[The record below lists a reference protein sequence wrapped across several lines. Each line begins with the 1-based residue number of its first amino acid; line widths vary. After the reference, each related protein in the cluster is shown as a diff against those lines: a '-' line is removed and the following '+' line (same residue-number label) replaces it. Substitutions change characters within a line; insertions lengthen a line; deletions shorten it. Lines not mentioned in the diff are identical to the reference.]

1 MAAVEII
8 EIKGDASQAIAALK
22 AVGIEADKTQT
33 KAKETNEAISSG
45 LEALDKRTG
54 GAVSAFKSLQS
65 GIGGAIK
72 SFGTLKGAI
81 IATGLGALLVA
92 VTSLVSYFSK
102 TERGGDALAVV
113 LGALGAVV
121 GKLTDL
127 LVKLGEK
134 LFEAF
139 QNPQQALKDFGKL
152 LKENITNRIEGLLE
166 LLPALGKA
174 IGLALKGEF
183 SAAAKTAADAAGKVA
198 LGVEDIT
205 DKVGAAVDATVE
217 FSKSLVAAAKEGA
230 RVADLLNAVEDAERA
245 LIVQR
250 AKANKQIAEARFIAD
265 DLTKSTEERIAAVK
279 RAGALEEEVASKEIA
294 NQKLRLQALKA
305 QSKISEVNEE
315 QLVAIAEAE
324 ARVSELEQASI
335 ARRRRLGTEVK
346 SLLAEKL
353 SAEKEINELIAANQE
368 AAIKDEAER
377 ENVRFANIQNR
388 LSNERNQAISA
399 AEGNAELIASI
410 NKKYDALDVQATQA
424 HDTTIEA
431 LNKTKN
437 DKLLSQNKQ
446 AADINRNLIEDEQ
459 VRAIANLQ
467 AAFDAEYLLAE
478 GNAELR
484 LALQNK
490 FNADVAKV
498 NDDAAKKELDKER
511 QRKESLRDFTIDSA
525 LQTLSALKELN
536 GIFDANNKDAAQKA
550 FNRNKALS
558 VAETLISTYL
568 SAQKA
573 YASQLTLTPDSPIRA
588 AIAAAVAV
596 AGGLARVAA
605 ISAQKFDAGSPSPS
619 VSTSAGGS
627 IPTAPS
633 QPPQFNVVGQGGV
646 NQLAQSIGGQFN
658 QPIRAYVVGGDVTT
672 SQQLQR
678 QRVRTAT
685 FG

>member
-8 EIKGDASQAIAALK
+8 EIKGDATSAIAALK
-22 AVGIEADKTQT
+22 AVGIEADKTQS

-54 GAVSAFKSLQS
+54 GAVSAFKSLQG
-65 GIGGAIK
+65 GIGSAVK
-72 SFGTLKGAI
+72 AFGTLKGAI

-92 VTSLVSYFSK
+92 VTSLVTYFK
-102 TERGGDALAVV
+102 NTERGGDALAVV

-121 GKLTDL
+121 GKLTDV

-152 LKENITNRIEGLLE
+152 LKENIVNRIEGLLE

-265 DLTKSTEERIAAVK
+265 DLTKSTEERIAAVE
-279 RAGALEEEVASKEIA
+279 RAGALEESVAAKEIK
-294 NQKLRLQALKA
+294 NQKLRLSALQAQA
-305 QSKISEVNEE
+305 RISETNEE

-335 ARRRRLGTEVK
+335 ARKRRLGTEVK
-346 SLLAEKL
+346 GLRAEEKAAADEKIKAEEAFAALQEKAASDYAVQQGALLDKAYETLLTDQQREINAVRDKYFALLQLDEL
-353 SAEKEINELIAANQE
+353 SAEQRVALEEKQSAEIVAITKKTTDATTALEKAAQDSKAAMVNQSID
-368 AAIKDEAER
+368 AVQGALGAVFKNSKAVATA
-377 ENVRFANIQNR
+377 NVI
-388 LSNERNQAISA
+388 
-399 AEGNAELIASI
+399 
-410 NKKYDALDVQATQA
+410 V
-424 HDTTIEA
+424 
-431 LNKTKN
+431 
-437 DKLLSQNKQ
+437 
-446 AADINRNLIEDEQ
+446 
-459 VRAIANLQ
+459 
-467 AAFDAEYLLAE
+467 
-478 GNAELR
+478 
-484 LALQNK
+484 
-490 FNADVAKV
+490 
-498 NDDAAKKELDKER
+498 
-511 QRKESLRDFTIDSA
+511 
-525 LQTLSALKELN
+525 
-536 GIFDANNKDAAQKA
+536 DAAQAAVGIFKNSTSLPEP
-550 FNRNKALS
+550 FGSINRGIQLAALAATT
-558 VAETLISTYL
+558 VASIRNINAAEPTGGG
-568 SAQKA
+568 
-573 YASQLTLTPDSPIRA
+573 SPPA
-588 AIAAAVAV
+588 AIT
-596 AGGLARVAA
+596 
-605 ISAQKFDAGSPSPS
+605 SPS
-619 VSTSAGGS
+619 
-627 IPTAPS
+627 APS

>member
-8 EIKGDASQAIAALK
+8 EIKGDATSAIAALK
-22 AVGIEADKTQT
+22 AVGIEADKTQS

-54 GAVSAFKSLQS
+54 GAVSAFKSLQG
-65 GIGGAIK
+65 GIGSAVK
-72 SFGTLKGAI
+72 AFGTLKGAI

-265 DLTKSTEERIAAVK
+265 DLTKSTEERIAAVE
-279 RAGALEEEVASKEIA
+279 RAGALEEEVAAKEVA

-305 QSKISEVNEE
+305 QSRISEVNEE

-324 ARVSELEQASI
+324 ARVLELEQASI
-335 ARRRRLGTEVK
+335 ARKRRLGTEVK
-346 SLLAEKL
+346 GLRAEEKAAADEKIKAEQEFAALQEKAASDFAMQQSASLDKAYEMLLTDQQREINAVRDKYFALLQLDEL
-353 SAEKEINELIAANQE
+353 SAEQRVALEEKQSAEIVAITKKTTDATTALEKAAQDSKAAMVNQSID
-368 AAIKDEAER
+368 AVQGALGAVFKNSKAVATA
-377 ENVRFANIQNR
+377 NVI
-388 LSNERNQAISA
+388 
-399 AEGNAELIASI
+399 
-410 NKKYDALDVQATQA
+410 V
-424 HDTTIEA
+424 
-431 LNKTKN
+431 
-437 DKLLSQNKQ
+437 
-446 AADINRNLIEDEQ
+446 
-459 VRAIANLQ
+459 
-467 AAFDAEYLLAE
+467 
-478 GNAELR
+478 
-484 LALQNK
+484 
-490 FNADVAKV
+490 
-498 NDDAAKKELDKER
+498 
-511 QRKESLRDFTIDSA
+511 
-525 LQTLSALKELN
+525 
-536 GIFDANNKDAAQKA
+536 DAAQ
-550 FNRNKALS
+550 
-558 VAETLISTYL
+558 
-568 SAQKA
+568 
-573 YASQLTLTPDSPIRA
+573 
-588 AIAAAVAV
+588 AAVGIFKNSTSLPEPFGSINRGIQLAALAATTV
-596 AGGLARVAA
+596 ASIRNINAAEPTGG
-605 ISAQKFDAGSPSPS
+605 GSPPATITTPS
-619 VSTSAGGS
+619 
-627 IPTAPS
+627 APS

-672 SQQLQR
+672 AQQLQR

>member
-8 EIKGDASQAIAALK
+8 EIKGDATSAIAALK
-22 AVGIEADKTQT
+22 AVGIEADKTQS

-54 GAVSAFKSLQS
+54 GAVSAFKSLQG
-65 GIGGAIK
+65 GIGSAVK
-72 SFGTLKGAI
+72 AFGTLKGAI

-121 GKLTDL
+121 GKLTDV

-205 DKVGAAVDATVE
+205 DKVGAAVNATVE

-265 DLTKSTEERIAAVK
+265 DLTKSTEERIAAVEK
-279 RAGALEEEVASKEIA
+279 AGALEEEVAAKEVA

-305 QSKISEVNEE
+305 QSRISEVNEE

-324 ARVSELEQASI
+324 ARVLELEQASI
-335 ARRRRLGTEVK
+335 ARKRRLGTEVK
-346 SLLAEKL
+346 GLRAEEKAAADEKIKLAEEAKAAEDKLAEEARLKREALEARAIDLLRTEQEREIEAVRKKYEDVLGLATL
-353 SAEKEINELIAANQE
+353 SAEDRAALEKKQSDEIIAITKKTTDATTALEKAAQDSKAAMINQSIDAVQGALGAVFKNSKAVATANVIVD
-368 AAIKDEAER
+368 AA
-377 ENVRFANIQNR
+377 
-388 LSNERNQAISA
+388 QAAVGIFNSSTSLP
-399 AEGNAELIASI
+399 EPFASI
-410 NKKYDALDVQATQA
+410 NRGVQYAALAAT
-424 HDTTIEA
+424 T
-431 LNKTKN
+431 
-437 DKLLSQNKQ
+437 
-446 AADINRNLIEDEQ
+446 AAAIRNIN
-459 VRAIANLQ
+459 
-467 AAFDAEYLLAE
+467 
-478 GNAELR
+478 
-484 LALQNK
+484 
-490 FNADVAKV
+490 
-498 NDDAAKKELDKER
+498 
-511 QRKESLRDFTIDSA
+511 
-525 LQTLSALKELN
+525 
-536 GIFDANNKDAAQKA
+536 AAQPTG
-550 FNRNKALS
+550 S
-558 VAETLISTYL
+558 
-568 SAQKA
+568 SAA
-573 YASQLTLTPDSPIRA
+573 PA
-588 AIAAAVAV
+588 AIT
-596 AGGLARVAA
+596 
-605 ISAQKFDAGSPSPS
+605 SPS
-619 VSTSAGGS
+619 
-627 IPTAPS
+627 APS

-658 QPIRAYVVGGDVTT
+658 QPIRAYVVGQDVTT

>member
-8 EIKGDASQAIAALK
+8 EIKGDATSAIAALK
-22 AVGIEADKTQT
+22 AVGIEADKTQS

-54 GAVSAFKSLQS
+54 GAVSAFKSLQG
-65 GIGGAIK
+65 GIGSAVK
-72 SFGTLKGAI
+72 AFGTLKGAI

-92 VTSLVSYFSK
+92 VTSLVTYFK
-102 TERGGDALAVV
+102 NTERGGDALAVV

-121 GKLTDL
+121 GKLTDV

-265 DLTKSTEERIAAVK
+265 DLTKSTEERIAAVEK
-279 RAGALEEEVASKEIA
+279 AGALEDAVAAKEVA

-305 QSKISEVNEE
+305 QSRISEVNED

-324 ARVSELEQASI
+324 ARVLELEQASI
-335 ARRRRLGTEVK
+335 ARKRRLGTEVK
-346 SLLAEKL
+346 GLRAEEKAAADEKIKAEQEFAALQEKAASDFALQQSASLDKAYEMLLTDQQREINAVRDKYFALLQLDEL
-353 SAEKEINELIAANQE
+353 SAEQRIALEEKQSAEIVAITKKTTDATTALEKAAQDSKAAMVNQSID
-368 AAIKDEAER
+368 AVQGALGAVFKNSKAVATA
-377 ENVRFANIQNR
+377 NVI
-388 LSNERNQAISA
+388 
-399 AEGNAELIASI
+399 
-410 NKKYDALDVQATQA
+410 V
-424 HDTTIEA
+424 
-431 LNKTKN
+431 
-437 DKLLSQNKQ
+437 
-446 AADINRNLIEDEQ
+446 
-459 VRAIANLQ
+459 
-467 AAFDAEYLLAE
+467 
-478 GNAELR
+478 
-484 LALQNK
+484 
-490 FNADVAKV
+490 
-498 NDDAAKKELDKER
+498 
-511 QRKESLRDFTIDSA
+511 
-525 LQTLSALKELN
+525 
-536 GIFDANNKDAAQKA
+536 DAAQAAVGIFKNSTSLPEP
-550 FNRNKALS
+550 FGSINRGIQLAALAATT
-558 VAETLISTYL
+558 VASIRNINAAEPTGGG
-568 SAQKA
+568 
-573 YASQLTLTPDSPIRA
+573 SPPA
-588 AIAAAVAV
+588 AIT
-596 AGGLARVAA
+596 
-605 ISAQKFDAGSPSPS
+605 SPS
-619 VSTSAGGS
+619 
-627 IPTAPS
+627 APS

-658 QPIRAYVVGGDVTT
+658 QPIRAYVVGQDVTT

>member
-8 EIKGDASQAIAALK
+8 EIKGDATSAIAALK
-22 AVGIEADKTQT
+22 AVGIEADKTQS

-54 GAVSAFKSLQS
+54 GAVSAFKSLQG
-65 GIGGAIK
+65 GIGSAVK
-72 SFGTLKGAI
+72 AFGTLKGAI

-92 VTSLVSYFSK
+92 VTSLVTYFK
-102 TERGGDALAVV
+102 NTERGGDALAVV

-121 GKLTDL
+121 GKLTDV

-152 LKENITNRIEGLLE
+152 LKENIVNRIEGLLE

-205 DKVGAAVDATVE
+205 DKVGAAVDATIE

-265 DLTKSTEERIAAVK
+265 DLTKSTEERIAAVEK
-279 RAGALEEEVASKEIA
+279 AGALEEEVAAKEVA

-305 QSKISEVNEE
+305 QSRISEVNEE

-324 ARVSELEQASI
+324 ARVLELEQASI
-335 ARRRRLGTEVK
+335 ARKRRLGTEVK
-346 SLLAEKL
+346 GLRAEEKAAADEKIKLAEEAKAAEDKLAEEARLKREALEARAIDLLRTEQEREIEAVRKKYEDVLGLATL
-353 SAEKEINELIAANQE
+353 SAEDRAALEKKQSDEIIAITKKTTDATTALEKAAQDSKAAMINQSIDAVQGALGAVFKNSKAVATANV
-368 AAIKDEAER
+368 I
-377 ENVRFANIQNR
+377 V
-388 LSNERNQAISA
+388 
-399 AEGNAELIASI
+399 
-410 NKKYDALDVQATQA
+410 
-424 HDTTIEA
+424 
-431 LNKTKN
+431 
-437 DKLLSQNKQ
+437 
-446 AADINRNLIEDEQ
+446 
-459 VRAIANLQ
+459 
-467 AAFDAEYLLAE
+467 
-478 GNAELR
+478 
-484 LALQNK
+484 
-490 FNADVAKV
+490 
-498 NDDAAKKELDKER
+498 
-511 QRKESLRDFTIDSA
+511 
-525 LQTLSALKELN
+525 
-536 GIFDANNKDAAQKA
+536 DAAQ
-550 FNRNKALS
+550 
-558 VAETLISTYL
+558 
-568 SAQKA
+568 
-573 YASQLTLTPDSPIRA
+573 
-588 AIAAAVAV
+588 AAVGIFKNSTSLPEPFGSINRGIQLAALAATTV
-596 AGGLARVAA
+596 ASIRNINAAEPTGG
-605 ISAQKFDAGSPSPS
+605 GSPPATITTPS
-619 VSTSAGGS
+619 
-627 IPTAPS
+627 APS

-658 QPIRAYVVGGDVTT
+658 QPIRAYVVSGDVTT

>member
-22 AVGIEADKTQT
+22 AVGIEADKTQS
-33 KAKETNEAISSG
+33 KAKESNDAIKDG

-139 QNPQQALKDFGKL
+139 QKPQQAIKDFGKL
-152 LKENITNRIEGLLE
+152 LQENIVNRIEGLLE

-183 SAAAKTAADAAGKVA
+183 SAAAKTAADVAGKVA

-205 DKVGAAVDATVE
+205 DKVAAAGAAAVGFAA
-217 FSKSLVAAAKEGA
+217 SLASAAKEGA
-230 RVADLLNAVEDAERA
+230 RVAALLNAVEDAERA

-265 DLTKSTEERIAAVK
+265 DLTKSTEERIAAVEK
-279 RAGALEEEVASKEIA
+279 AGALEEEVAAKEVA
-294 NQKLRLQALKA
+294 NQNLRLQALKA
-305 QSKISEVNEE
+305 QSRISEVNEE

-324 ARVSELEQASI
+324 ARVLELEQASI
-335 ARRRRLGTEVK
+335 ARKRRLGTEVK
-346 SLLAEKL
+346 GLRAEEKAAADEKIKAAQDEQAIKDKLAEEARVKIEAIQAKAIDLLRTEQEREIEAVRKKYEDVLGLATL
-353 SAEKEINELIAANQE
+353 SAEDRAALEKKQSDEIIAITKKTTDATTALEKSAQESKAAMINQSIDAVQGALGAIFKNSKAVATANV
-368 AAIKDEAER
+368 I
-377 ENVRFANIQNR
+377 V
-388 LSNERNQAISA
+388 
-399 AEGNAELIASI
+399 
-410 NKKYDALDVQATQA
+410 
-424 HDTTIEA
+424 
-431 LNKTKN
+431 
-437 DKLLSQNKQ
+437 
-446 AADINRNLIEDEQ
+446 
-459 VRAIANLQ
+459 
-467 AAFDAEYLLAE
+467 
-478 GNAELR
+478 
-484 LALQNK
+484 
-490 FNADVAKV
+490 
-498 NDDAAKKELDKER
+498 
-511 QRKESLRDFTIDSA
+511 
-525 LQTLSALKELN
+525 
-536 GIFDANNKDAAQKA
+536 DAAQ
-550 FNRNKALS
+550 
-558 VAETLISTYL
+558 
-568 SAQKA
+568 
-573 YASQLTLTPDSPIRA
+573 
-588 AIAAAVAV
+588 AAV
-596 AGGLARVAA
+596 G
-605 ISAQKFDAGSPSPS
+605 IFKN
-619 VSTSAGGS
+619 STSLPEPFGS
-627 IPTAPS
+627 INRGIQLAALAATTVASIRNINAAQPTGGGTPPATITTPSAPS
-633 QPPQFNVVGQGGV
+633 QPPQFNVVGQGGI
-646 NQLAQSIGGQFN
+646 NQLAQGIGGQFS

>member
-8 EIKGDASQAIAALK
+8 EIKGDATSAIAALK
-22 AVGIEADKTQT
+22 AVGIEADKTQS

-54 GAVSAFKSLQS
+54 GAVSAFKSLQG
-65 GIGGAIK
+65 GIGSAVK
-72 SFGTLKGAI
+72 AFGTLKGAI

-121 GKLTDL
+121 GKLTDV

-265 DLTKSTEERIAAVK
+265 DLTKSTEERIAAVEK
-279 RAGALEEEVASKEIA
+279 AGALEEEVAAKEVA

-305 QSKISEVNEE
+305 QSRISEVNEE

-324 ARVSELEQASI
+324 ARVLELEQASI
-335 ARRRRLGTEVK
+335 ARKRRLGTEVK
-346 SLLAEKL
+346 GLRAEEKAAADEKIKAEQEFAALQEKAASDFALQQSASLDKAYEMLLTDQQREINAVRDKYFALLQLDEL
-353 SAEKEINELIAANQE
+353 SAEQRVALEEKQSAEIVAITKKTTDATTALEKAAQDSKAAMINQSID
-368 AAIKDEAER
+368 AVQGALGAVFKNSKAVATA
-377 ENVRFANIQNR
+377 NVI
-388 LSNERNQAISA
+388 
-399 AEGNAELIASI
+399 
-410 NKKYDALDVQATQA
+410 V
-424 HDTTIEA
+424 
-431 LNKTKN
+431 
-437 DKLLSQNKQ
+437 
-446 AADINRNLIEDEQ
+446 
-459 VRAIANLQ
+459 
-467 AAFDAEYLLAE
+467 
-478 GNAELR
+478 
-484 LALQNK
+484 
-490 FNADVAKV
+490 
-498 NDDAAKKELDKER
+498 
-511 QRKESLRDFTIDSA
+511 
-525 LQTLSALKELN
+525 
-536 GIFDANNKDAAQKA
+536 DAAQ
-550 FNRNKALS
+550 
-558 VAETLISTYL
+558 
-568 SAQKA
+568 
-573 YASQLTLTPDSPIRA
+573 
-588 AIAAAVAV
+588 AAVGIFKNSTSLPEPFGSINRGIQLAALAATTV
-596 AGGLARVAA
+596 ASIRNINAAEPTGG
-605 ISAQKFDAGSPSPS
+605 GSPPATITTPS
-619 VSTSAGGS
+619 
-627 IPTAPS
+627 APS

>member
-8 EIKGDASQAIAALK
+8 EIKGDATSAIAALK

-54 GAVSAFKSLQS
+54 GAVSAFKSLQG
-65 GIGGAIK
+65 GIGSAVK
-72 SFGTLKGAI
+72 AFGTLKGAI

-121 GKLTDL
+121 GKLTDV

-152 LKENITNRIEGLLE
+152 LKENIVNRIEGLLE

-183 SAAAKTAADAAGKVA
+183 SAAAKTAADAAGKIA
-198 LGVEDIT
+198 LGVENVT
-205 DKVGAAVDATVE
+205 DKVAAAGAAAVE
-217 FSKSLVAAAKEGA
+217 FSKTLAAAAKEGA
-230 RVADLLNAVEDAERA
+230 RVAALLNDVEDAERA
-245 LIVQR
+245 LIVER

-265 DLTKSTEERIAAVK
+265 DLTKSTEERIAAVE
-279 RAGALEEEVASKEIA
+279 RAGALEEEVAAKEVA

-305 QSKISEVNEE
+305 QSRISEVNEE

-324 ARVSELEQASI
+324 ARVLELEQASI
-335 ARRRRLGTEVK
+335 ARKRRLGTEVK
-346 SLLAEKL
+346 GLRAEEKAAADEKIKAEQEFAALQEKAASDFALQQSASLDKAYEMLLTDQQREINAVRDKYFALLQLDEL
-353 SAEKEINELIAANQE
+353 SAEQRVALEEKQSAEIVAITKKTTDATTALEKAAQDSKAAMINQSID
-368 AAIKDEAER
+368 AVQGALGAVFKNSKAVATA
-377 ENVRFANIQNR
+377 NVI
-388 LSNERNQAISA
+388 
-399 AEGNAELIASI
+399 
-410 NKKYDALDVQATQA
+410 V
-424 HDTTIEA
+424 
-431 LNKTKN
+431 
-437 DKLLSQNKQ
+437 
-446 AADINRNLIEDEQ
+446 
-459 VRAIANLQ
+459 
-467 AAFDAEYLLAE
+467 
-478 GNAELR
+478 
-484 LALQNK
+484 
-490 FNADVAKV
+490 
-498 NDDAAKKELDKER
+498 
-511 QRKESLRDFTIDSA
+511 
-525 LQTLSALKELN
+525 
-536 GIFDANNKDAAQKA
+536 DAAQAAVGIFKNSTSLPEP
-550 FNRNKALS
+550 FGSINRGIQLAALAATT
-558 VAETLISTYL
+558 VASIRNINAAEPTGGG
-568 SAQKA
+568 
-573 YASQLTLTPDSPIRA
+573 SPPA
-588 AIAAAVAV
+588 AIT
-596 AGGLARVAA
+596 
-605 ISAQKFDAGSPSPS
+605 SPS
-619 VSTSAGGS
+619 
-627 IPTAPS
+627 APS

>member
-8 EIKGDASQAIAALK
+8 EIKGDATAAIAALK

-33 KAKETNEAISSG
+33 KAKETNDAIKDG

-65 GIGGAIK
+65 GIGSAIK
-72 SFGTLKGAI
+72 AFGTLKGAI

-92 VTSLVSYFSK
+92 VTSLVTYFK
-102 TERGGDALAVV
+102 NTERGGDALAVV

-121 GKLTDL
+121 GKLTDV
-127 LVKLGEK
+127 LVKLGES

-265 DLTKSTEERIAAVK
+265 DLTKSTEERIAAVE
-279 RAGALEEEVASKEIA
+279 RAGALEEEVAAKEVA

-305 QSKISEVNEE
+305 QSRISEVNEE

-324 ARVSELEQASI
+324 ARVLELEQASI
-335 ARRRRLGTEVK
+335 ARKRRLGTEVK
-346 SLLAEKL
+346 GLRAEEKAAADEKIKAEQEFAALQEKAASDFALQQSASLDKAYEMLLTDQQREINAVRDKYFALLQLDEL
-353 SAEKEINELIAANQE
+353 SAEQRIALEEKQSAEIVAITKKTTDATTALEKASQDSKAAMVNQSID
-368 AAIKDEAER
+368 AVQGALGAVFKNSKAVATA
-377 ENVRFANIQNR
+377 NVI
-388 LSNERNQAISA
+388 
-399 AEGNAELIASI
+399 
-410 NKKYDALDVQATQA
+410 V
-424 HDTTIEA
+424 
-431 LNKTKN
+431 
-437 DKLLSQNKQ
+437 
-446 AADINRNLIEDEQ
+446 
-459 VRAIANLQ
+459 
-467 AAFDAEYLLAE
+467 
-478 GNAELR
+478 
-484 LALQNK
+484 
-490 FNADVAKV
+490 
-498 NDDAAKKELDKER
+498 
-511 QRKESLRDFTIDSA
+511 
-525 LQTLSALKELN
+525 
-536 GIFDANNKDAAQKA
+536 DAAQ
-550 FNRNKALS
+550 
-558 VAETLISTYL
+558 
-568 SAQKA
+568 
-573 YASQLTLTPDSPIRA
+573 
-588 AIAAAVAV
+588 AAVGIFKNSTSLPEPFGSINRGIQLAALAATTV
-596 AGGLARVAA
+596 ASIRNINAAEPTGG
-605 ISAQKFDAGSPSPS
+605 GSPPATITTPS
-619 VSTSAGGS
+619 
-627 IPTAPS
+627 APS

-658 QPIRAYVVGGDVTT
+658 QPIRAYVVGQDVTT

>member
-8 EIKGDASQAIAALK
+8 EIKGDATSAIAALK

-54 GAVSAFKSLQS
+54 GAVSAFKSLQG
-65 GIGGAIK
+65 GIGSAVK
-72 SFGTLKGAI
+72 AFGTLKGAI

-121 GKLTDL
+121 GKLTDV

-152 LKENITNRIEGLLE
+152 LKENIVNRIEGLLE

-205 DKVGAAVDATVE
+205 DKVGAAVNATVE

-265 DLTKSTEERIAAVK
+265 DLTKSTEERIAAVEK
-279 RAGALEEEVASKEIA
+279 AGALEDEVAAKEVA

-305 QSKISEVNEE
+305 QSRISEVNEE

-324 ARVSELEQASI
+324 ARVLELEQASI
-335 ARRRRLGTEVK
+335 ARKRRLGTEVK
-346 SLLAEKL
+346 GLRAEEKAAADEKLKAAQEFAALEEKAAQDFALQQGALLDKAYEMLLTDQQREINAVRDKYFALLQLDEL
-353 SAEKEINELIAANQE
+353 SAEQRIALEEKQSAEIVAITTKTTAATTALEKAAQDSKAAMVNQSID
-368 AAIKDEAER
+368 AVQGALGAVFKNSKAVATA
-377 ENVRFANIQNR
+377 NVI
-388 LSNERNQAISA
+388 
-399 AEGNAELIASI
+399 
-410 NKKYDALDVQATQA
+410 V
-424 HDTTIEA
+424 
-431 LNKTKN
+431 
-437 DKLLSQNKQ
+437 
-446 AADINRNLIEDEQ
+446 
-459 VRAIANLQ
+459 
-467 AAFDAEYLLAE
+467 
-478 GNAELR
+478 
-484 LALQNK
+484 
-490 FNADVAKV
+490 
-498 NDDAAKKELDKER
+498 
-511 QRKESLRDFTIDSA
+511 
-525 LQTLSALKELN
+525 
-536 GIFDANNKDAAQKA
+536 DAAQ
-550 FNRNKALS
+550 
-558 VAETLISTYL
+558 
-568 SAQKA
+568 
-573 YASQLTLTPDSPIRA
+573 
-588 AIAAAVAV
+588 AAV
-596 AGGLARVAA
+596 G
-605 ISAQKFDAGSPSPS
+605 IFKN
-619 VSTSAGGS
+619 STSLPEPFGS
-627 IPTAPS
+627 INRGIQLAALAATTVASIRNINAAQPTGGASAPAAVTTPSAPS

>member
-8 EIKGDASQAIAALK
+8 EIKGDATSAIAALK
-22 AVGIEADKTQT
+22 AVGIEADKTQS

-54 GAVSAFKSLQS
+54 GAVSAFKSLQG
-65 GIGGAIK
+65 GIGSAVK
-72 SFGTLKGAI
+72 AFGTLKGAI

-205 DKVGAAVDATVE
+205 DKVGAAVNATVE

-265 DLTKSTEERIAAVK
+265 DLTKSTEERIAAVEK
-279 RAGALEEEVASKEIA
+279 AGALEEEVAAKEVA

-305 QSKISEVNEE
+305 QSRISEVNEE

-324 ARVSELEQASI
+324 ARVLELEQASI
-335 ARRRRLGTEVK
+335 ARKRRLGTEVK
-346 SLLAEKL
+346 GLRAEEKAAADEKIKLAEEAKAAEDKL
-353 SAEKEINELIAANQE
+353 AEE
-368 AAIKDEAER
+368 ARLKREALEARAIDLLRTDQER
-377 ENVRFANIQNR
+377 EIEAVRKKYEDILALTTLSVEQRLALEQKQAGEIVAITEKTAAATKAIHKGEQDAKLAEVNRTIDAVQGALGAVFQNSKAVATANVIVDAA
-388 LSNERNQAISA
+388 QAAVGIFNSSTSLP
-399 AEGNAELIASI
+399 EPFASI
-410 NKKYDALDVQATQA
+410 NRGVQYAALAAT
-424 HDTTIEA
+424 T
-431 LNKTKN
+431 
-437 DKLLSQNKQ
+437 
-446 AADINRNLIEDEQ
+446 AAAIRNIN
-459 VRAIANLQ
+459 
-467 AAFDAEYLLAE
+467 
-478 GNAELR
+478 
-484 LALQNK
+484 
-490 FNADVAKV
+490 
-498 NDDAAKKELDKER
+498 
-511 QRKESLRDFTIDSA
+511 
-525 LQTLSALKELN
+525 
-536 GIFDANNKDAAQKA
+536 AAQPTG
-550 FNRNKALS
+550 S
-558 VAETLISTYL
+558 
-568 SAQKA
+568 SAA
-573 YASQLTLTPDSPIRA
+573 PA
-588 AIAAAVAV
+588 AIT
-596 AGGLARVAA
+596 
-605 ISAQKFDAGSPSPS
+605 SPS
-619 VSTSAGGS
+619 
-627 IPTAPS
+627 APS

-672 SQQLQR
+672 AQQLQR

>member
-8 EIKGDASQAIAALK
+8 EIKGDATSAIAALK

-54 GAVSAFKSLQS
+54 GAVSAFKSLQG
-65 GIGGAIK
+65 GIGSAVK
-72 SFGTLKGAI
+72 AFGTLKGAI

-121 GKLTDL
+121 GKLTDV

-205 DKVGAAVDATVE
+205 DKVGAAVDATIE
-217 FSKSLVAAAKEGA
+217 FGKSLTAAAKEGA
-230 RVADLLNAVEDAERA
+230 RVADLLNKVEDAERA
-245 LIVQR
+245 LIVER
-250 AKANKQIAEARFIAD
+250 AKANKQIAEARFVAD
-265 DLTKSTEERIAAVK
+265 DLTKSTEKRIEAVLK
-279 RAGALEEEVASKEIA
+279 AGALEESVAAKEIK
-294 NQKLRLQALKA
+294 NQKLRLSALQA
-305 QSKISEVNEE
+305 QSRISEVNEE

-335 ARRRRLGTEVK
+335 ARKRRLGTEVK
-346 SLLAEKL
+346 GLRAEEKAAADEKLKAAQEFAALEEKAAQDFALQQGALLDKAYEMLLTDQQREINAVRDKYFALLQLDEL
-353 SAEKEINELIAANQE
+353 SAEQRIALENKMSDEIVAITKKTAEATKAVNKAEQDAKIAEVNRTIDAVQGALGAVFQNSKAVATANVIVD
-368 AAIKDEAER
+368 AA
-377 ENVRFANIQNR
+377 
-388 LSNERNQAISA
+388 QAAVGIFNSSTSLP
-399 AEGNAELIASI
+399 EPFASI
-410 NKKYDALDVQATQA
+410 NRGVQYAALAAT
-424 HDTTIEA
+424 T
-431 LNKTKN
+431 
-437 DKLLSQNKQ
+437 
-446 AADINRNLIEDEQ
+446 AAAIRNIN
-459 VRAIANLQ
+459 
-467 AAFDAEYLLAE
+467 
-478 GNAELR
+478 
-484 LALQNK
+484 
-490 FNADVAKV
+490 
-498 NDDAAKKELDKER
+498 
-511 QRKESLRDFTIDSA
+511 
-525 LQTLSALKELN
+525 
-536 GIFDANNKDAAQKA
+536 AAQP
-550 FNRNKALS
+550 
-558 VAETLISTYL
+558 TGGG
-568 SAQKA
+568 
-573 YASQLTLTPDSPIRA
+573 SPPA
-588 AIAAAVAV
+588 AIT
-596 AGGLARVAA
+596 
-605 ISAQKFDAGSPSPS
+605 SPS
-619 VSTSAGGS
+619 
-627 IPTAPS
+627 APS
-633 QPPQFNVVGQGGV
+633 QPPQFNIVGQGGV

>member
-8 EIKGDASQAIAALK
+8 EIKGDATSAIAALK
-22 AVGIEADKTQT
+22 AVGIEADKTQS

-152 LKENITNRIEGLLE
+152 LKENIVNRIEGLLE

-265 DLTKSTEERIAAVK
+265 DLTKSTEERIAAVEK
-279 RAGALEEEVASKEIA
+279 AGALEEEVAAKEVA

-305 QSKISEVNEE
+305 QSRISEVNEE

-324 ARVSELEQASI
+324 ARVLELEQASI
-335 ARRRRLGTEVK
+335 ARKRRLGTEVK
-346 SLLAEKL
+346 GLRAEEKAAADEKLKAAQEFAALEEKSAQDFALQQGALLDKAYEMLLTDQQREINAVRDKYFAILQLDEL
-353 SAEKEINELIAANQE
+353 SAEQRIAIEQKQADEIAAINLKAADAQKALDKTKKDAKIAGINQE
-368 AAIKDEAER
+368 IDLAQNALGSLFKNSKAVATA
-377 ENVRFANIQNR
+377 NVI
-388 LSNERNQAISA
+388 I
-399 AEGNAELIASI
+399 
-410 NKKYDALDVQATQA
+410 
-424 HDTTIEA
+424 
-431 LNKTKN
+431 
-437 DKLLSQNKQ
+437 
-446 AADINRNLIEDEQ
+446 
-459 VRAIANLQ
+459 
-467 AAFDAEYLLAE
+467 
-478 GNAELR
+478 
-484 LALQNK
+484 
-490 FNADVAKV
+490 
-498 NDDAAKKELDKER
+498 
-511 QRKESLRDFTIDSA
+511 
-525 LQTLSALKELN
+525 
-536 GIFDANNKDAAQKA
+536 DAAQ
-550 FNRNKALS
+550 
-558 VAETLISTYL
+558 
-568 SAQKA
+568 
-573 YASQLTLTPDSPIRA
+573 
-588 AIAAAVAV
+588 AAVGIFRSSSTLPEPFGSINRGIQLA
-596 AGGLARVAA
+596 ALAATTAASIRSINAAEPTGG
-605 ISAQKFDAGSPSPS
+605 GSPPATITTPS
-619 VSTSAGGS
+619 
-627 IPTAPS
+627 APS

-672 SQQLQR
+672 AQQLQR

>member
-8 EIKGDASQAIAALK
+8 EIKGDATSAIAALK
-22 AVGIEADKTQT
+22 AVGIEADKTQS

-54 GAVSAFKSLQS
+54 GAVSAFKSLQG
-65 GIGGAIK
+65 GIGSAVK
-72 SFGTLKGAI
+72 AFGTLKGAI

-152 LKENITNRIEGLLE
+152 LKENIVNRIEGLLE

-205 DKVGAAVDATVE
+205 DKVGAAVNATVE

-265 DLTKSTEERIAAVK
+265 DLTKSTEERIAAVEK
-279 RAGALEEEVASKEIA
+279 AGALEDEVAAKEVA

-305 QSKISEVNEE
+305 QSRISEVNED

-324 ARVSELEQASI
+324 ARVLELEQASI
-335 ARRRRLGTEVK
+335 ARKRRLGTEVK
-346 SLLAEKL
+346 GLRAEEKAAADEKLKAAQEFAALEEKAAQDFALQQGALLDKAYEMLLTDQQREINAVRDKYFAILQLDEL
-353 SAEKEINELIAANQE
+353 SAEQRIAIEQKQADEIAAINLKAADAQKALDKTKKDAKIAGINQE
-368 AAIKDEAER
+368 IDLAQNALGALFKNSKAVATA
-377 ENVRFANIQNR
+377 NVI
-388 LSNERNQAISA
+388 
-399 AEGNAELIASI
+399 
-410 NKKYDALDVQATQA
+410 V
-424 HDTTIEA
+424 
-431 LNKTKN
+431 
-437 DKLLSQNKQ
+437 
-446 AADINRNLIEDEQ
+446 
-459 VRAIANLQ
+459 
-467 AAFDAEYLLAE
+467 
-478 GNAELR
+478 
-484 LALQNK
+484 
-490 FNADVAKV
+490 
-498 NDDAAKKELDKER
+498 
-511 QRKESLRDFTIDSA
+511 
-525 LQTLSALKELN
+525 
-536 GIFDANNKDAAQKA
+536 DAAQA
-550 FNRNKALS
+550 AVGIFRSSSTLPEPFGSINRGIQLAALAATTAAS
-558 VAETLISTYL
+558 IRSINAAEPTGGG
-568 SAQKA
+568 
-573 YASQLTLTPDSPIRA
+573 SPPA
-588 AIAAAVAV
+588 AIT
-596 AGGLARVAA
+596 
-605 ISAQKFDAGSPSPS
+605 SPS
-619 VSTSAGGS
+619 
-627 IPTAPS
+627 APS

-658 QPIRAYVVGGDVTT
+658 QPIRAYVVGQDVTT

>member
-8 EIKGDASQAIAALK
+8 EIKGDATSAIAALK
-22 AVGIEADKTQT
+22 AVGIEADKTQA

-54 GAVSAFKSLQS
+54 GAVSAFKSLQG
-65 GIGGAIK
+65 GIGSAVK
-72 SFGTLKGAI
+72 AFGTLKGAI

-121 GKLTDL
+121 GKLTDV

-205 DKVGAAVDATVE
+205 DKVGAAVNATVE

-265 DLTKSTEERIAAVK
+265 DLTKSTEERIAAVEK
-279 RAGALEEEVASKEIA
+279 AGALEEEVAAKEVA

-305 QSKISEVNEE
+305 QSRISEVNEE

-324 ARVSELEQASI
+324 ARVLELEQASI
-335 ARRRRLGTEVK
+335 ARKRRLGTEVK
-346 SLLAEKL
+346 GLRAEEKAAADEKIKLAEEAKAAEDKLAEEARLKREAIEAKAIDLLRTEQEREIEAVRKKYEDVLGLATL
-353 SAEKEINELIAANQE
+353 SAEDRAALEKKQSDEIIAITKKTTDATTALEKAAQDSKAAMINQSIDAVQGALGAVFKNSKAVATANV
-368 AAIKDEAER
+368 I
-377 ENVRFANIQNR
+377 V
-388 LSNERNQAISA
+388 
-399 AEGNAELIASI
+399 
-410 NKKYDALDVQATQA
+410 
-424 HDTTIEA
+424 
-431 LNKTKN
+431 
-437 DKLLSQNKQ
+437 
-446 AADINRNLIEDEQ
+446 
-459 VRAIANLQ
+459 
-467 AAFDAEYLLAE
+467 
-478 GNAELR
+478 
-484 LALQNK
+484 
-490 FNADVAKV
+490 
-498 NDDAAKKELDKER
+498 
-511 QRKESLRDFTIDSA
+511 
-525 LQTLSALKELN
+525 
-536 GIFDANNKDAAQKA
+536 DAAQ
-550 FNRNKALS
+550 
-558 VAETLISTYL
+558 
-568 SAQKA
+568 
-573 YASQLTLTPDSPIRA
+573 
-588 AIAAAVAV
+588 AAVGIFKNSTSLPEPFGSINRGIQLAALAATTV
-596 AGGLARVAA
+596 ASIRNINAAEPTGG
-605 ISAQKFDAGSPSPS
+605 GSPPATITTPS
-619 VSTSAGGS
+619 
-627 IPTAPS
+627 APS

-658 QPIRAYVVGGDVTT
+658 QPIRAYVVGQDVTT

>member
-8 EIKGDASQAIAALK
+8 EIKGDATSAIAALK

-54 GAVSAFKSLQS
+54 GAVSAFKSLQG
-65 GIGGAIK
+65 GIGSAVK
-72 SFGTLKGAI
+72 AFGTLKGAI

-121 GKLTDL
+121 GKLTDV

-174 IGLALKGEF
+174 ISLALKGEF
-183 SAAAKTAADAAGKVA
+183 SAAAKTAADAAGKVV

-217 FSKSLVAAAKEGA
+217 FGKTLVKAGKEGA
-230 RVADLLNAVEDAERA
+230 RVAALLNAVEDAERA

-265 DLTKSTEERIAAVK
+265 DLTKSTEERIAAVEK
-279 RAGALEEEVASKEIA
+279 AGALEEEVAAKEVA
-294 NQKLRLQALKA
+294 NQTLRLAALSA

-315 QLVAIAEAE
+315 QLVAVAEAE
-324 ARVSELEQASI
+324 ARVLELEQASI
-335 ARRRRLGTEVK
+335 ARKRRLGTEVK
-346 SLLAEKL
+346 GLRAEEKAAADEKIKILEEAKAAEDKIAEEARLKREALEAKAIDLLRSEQEREIEAVRKKYEEILSLATLSVEDRIALEKKQADEIVAITEKTAAATKAINQAEQDAKLAE
-353 SAEKEINELIAANQE
+353 INRTIDAVQGALGAVFQKSKAIATANVIVD
-368 AAIKDEAER
+368 AA
-377 ENVRFANIQNR
+377 
-388 LSNERNQAISA
+388 QAAVGIFNSSTSLP
-399 AEGNAELIASI
+399 EPFASI
-410 NKKYDALDVQATQA
+410 NRGVQYAALAAT
-424 HDTTIEA
+424 TF
-431 LNKTKN
+431 
-437 DKLLSQNKQ
+437 
-446 AADINRNLIEDEQ
+446 AAIRNIN
-459 VRAIANLQ
+459 
-467 AAFDAEYLLAE
+467 
-478 GNAELR
+478 
-484 LALQNK
+484 
-490 FNADVAKV
+490 
-498 NDDAAKKELDKER
+498 
-511 QRKESLRDFTIDSA
+511 
-525 LQTLSALKELN
+525 
-536 GIFDANNKDAAQKA
+536 AAQP
-550 FNRNKALS
+550 
-558 VAETLISTYL
+558 TGGG
-568 SAQKA
+568 
-573 YASQLTLTPDSPIRA
+573 SPP
-588 AIAAAVAV
+588 AAVT
-596 AGGLARVAA
+596 
-605 ISAQKFDAGSPSPS
+605 SPS
-619 VSTSAGGS
+619 
-627 IPTAPS
+627 APS
-633 QPPQFNVVGQGGV
+633 QPPQFNIVGQGGV

>member
-54 GAVSAFKSLQS
+54 GAVSAFKSLQG
-65 GIGGAIK
+65 GIGSAVK
-72 SFGTLKGAI
+72 AFGTLKGAI

-121 GKLTDL
+121 GKLTDV

-217 FSKSLVAAAKEGA
+217 FSKTLVAAAKEGA
-230 RVADLLNAVEDAERA
+230 RVAELLNNVEDAERA

-265 DLTKSTEERIAAVK
+265 DLTKSTEERIAAVEK
-279 RAGALEEEVASKEIA
+279 AGALEEEVAAKEVA
-294 NQKLRLQALKA
+294 NQKLRLQALRA

-324 ARVSELEQASI
+324 ARVLELEQASI
-335 ARRRRLGTEVK
+335 ARKRRLGTEVK
-346 SLLAEKL
+346 GLRAEEKAAADEKIKLAEEAKAAEDKL
-353 SAEKEINELIAANQE
+353 AEE
-368 AAIKDEAER
+368 ARLKREALEARAIDLLRTDQER
-377 ENVRFANIQNR
+377 EIEAVRKKYEDILALTTLSVEQRLALEQKQAGEIVAITEKTAAATKAIHKGEQDAKLAEVNRTIDAVQGALGAVFQNSKAVATANVIVDAA
-388 LSNERNQAISA
+388 QAAVGIFNSSTSLP
-399 AEGNAELIASI
+399 EPFASI
-410 NKKYDALDVQATQA
+410 NRGVQYAALAAT
-424 HDTTIEA
+424 T
-431 LNKTKN
+431 
-437 DKLLSQNKQ
+437 
-446 AADINRNLIEDEQ
+446 AAAIRNIN
-459 VRAIANLQ
+459 
-467 AAFDAEYLLAE
+467 
-478 GNAELR
+478 
-484 LALQNK
+484 
-490 FNADVAKV
+490 
-498 NDDAAKKELDKER
+498 
-511 QRKESLRDFTIDSA
+511 
-525 LQTLSALKELN
+525 
-536 GIFDANNKDAAQKA
+536 AAQP
-550 FNRNKALS
+550 
-558 VAETLISTYL
+558 TGGG
-568 SAQKA
+568 
-573 YASQLTLTPDSPIRA
+573 SPPA
-588 AIAAAVAV
+588 AIT
-596 AGGLARVAA
+596 
-605 ISAQKFDAGSPSPS
+605 SPS
-619 VSTSAGGS
+619 
-627 IPTAPS
+627 APS
-633 QPPQFNVVGQGGV
+633 QPPQFNIVGQGGV

>member
-8 EIKGDASQAIAALK
+8 EIKGDATSAIAALK

-54 GAVSAFKSLQS
+54 GAVSAFKSLQG
-65 GIGGAIK
+65 GIGGAVK

-102 TERGGDALAVV
+102 TERGGDALAVI

-121 GKLTDL
+121 GKLTDV

-139 QNPQQALKDFGKL
+139 QNPQQAIKDFGKL
-152 LKENITNRIEGLLE
+152 LKENIVNRIEGLLE

-205 DKVGAAVDATVE
+205 DKVSAAVDATVE
-217 FSKSLVAAAKEGA
+217 FGKSLTAAAKEGA
-230 RVADLLNAVEDAERA
+230 RVAELLNAVEDAERA

-265 DLTKSTEERIAAVK
+265 DLTKSTEERIAAVEK
-279 RAGALEEEVASKEIA
+279 AGALEEEVAAKEVA
-294 NQKLRLQALKA
+294 NQELRLQALKA
-305 QSKISEVNEE
+305 QSRISEVNEE

-324 ARVSELEQASI
+324 ARVLELEQASI
-335 ARRRRLGTEVK
+335 ARKRRLGTEVK
-346 SLLAEKL
+346 GLRAEEKAAADEKIKLAEEAKAAEDKL
-353 SAEKEINELIAANQE
+353 AEE
-368 AAIKDEAER
+368 ARLKREALEARAIDLLRTEQER
-377 ENVRFANIQNR
+377 EIEAVRKKYEDILALTTLSVEQRLALEQKQAGEIVAITEKTAAATKAIHKGEQDAKLAEVNRTIDAVQGALGAVFQNSKAVATANVIVDAA
-388 LSNERNQAISA
+388 QAAVGIFNSSTSLP
-399 AEGNAELIASI
+399 EPFASI
-410 NKKYDALDVQATQA
+410 NRGIQYAALAAT
-424 HDTTIEA
+424 T
-431 LNKTKN
+431 
-437 DKLLSQNKQ
+437 
-446 AADINRNLIEDEQ
+446 AAAIRNIN
-459 VRAIANLQ
+459 
-467 AAFDAEYLLAE
+467 
-478 GNAELR
+478 
-484 LALQNK
+484 
-490 FNADVAKV
+490 
-498 NDDAAKKELDKER
+498 
-511 QRKESLRDFTIDSA
+511 
-525 LQTLSALKELN
+525 
-536 GIFDANNKDAAQKA
+536 AAQPTG
-550 FNRNKALS
+550 S
-558 VAETLISTYL
+558 
-568 SAQKA
+568 SAA
-573 YASQLTLTPDSPIRA
+573 PA
-588 AIAAAVAV
+588 AIT
-596 AGGLARVAA
+596 
-605 ISAQKFDAGSPSPS
+605 SPS
-619 VSTSAGGS
+619 
-627 IPTAPS
+627 APS